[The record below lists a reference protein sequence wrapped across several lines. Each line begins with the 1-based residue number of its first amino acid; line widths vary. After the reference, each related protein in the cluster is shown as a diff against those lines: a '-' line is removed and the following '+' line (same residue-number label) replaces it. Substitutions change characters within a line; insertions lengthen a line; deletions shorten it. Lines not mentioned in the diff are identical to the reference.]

1 MYLVRYGNEL
11 HQSVVYVYHLNITL
25 VHAQNVNASFNICI
39 IIVGIDIVEIC
50 ALFVGDAIV
59 GWPLTHTNPID
70 HRRVCTPCQV
80 TESEML
86 RQTLMIT

>member
-11 HQSVVYVYHLNITL
+11 HQNVVYVYQLNMTL

-59 GWPLTHTNPID
+59 GWPLTHTNLTD
-70 HRRVCTPCQV
+70 VRAR
-80 TESEML
+80 L
-86 RQTLMIT
+86 AK